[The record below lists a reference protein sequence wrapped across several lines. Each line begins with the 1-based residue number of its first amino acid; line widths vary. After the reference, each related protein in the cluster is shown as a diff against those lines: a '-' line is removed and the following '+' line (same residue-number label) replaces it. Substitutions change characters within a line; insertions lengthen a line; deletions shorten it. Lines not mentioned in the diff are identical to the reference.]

1 MKSIILAATLT
12 IIATFNV
19 QAAETKE
26 QYIEKCNIISD
37 IAKDVMTARQFDVS
51 MQEMLQAAQGNK
63 LFVMLIEQ
71 AYEYSVLDTEEYK
84 QKYIKQ
90 YSDKVFKD
98 CYNANKKKSEK
109 EAV

>member
-1 MKSIILAATLT
+1 MKSIILAATLACL
-12 IIATFNV
+12 ATFNV

-37 IAKDVMTARQFDVS
+37 IAKDVMTARQADVS

>member
-1 MKSIILAATLT
+1 MKSIILGT
-12 IIATFNV
+12 ILAIATFNV
-19 QAAETKE
+19 QAAETKD

-37 IAKDVMTARQFDVS
+37 IAKDVMTARQADVP

-63 LFVMLIEQ
+63 LFVMLVEG
-71 AYEYSVLDTEEYK
+71 AYEYSMMDTEEYK

>member
-1 MKSIILAATLT
+1 MKSIILAGFIAL
-12 IIATFNV
+12 ATFNI

-37 IAKDVMTARQFDVS
+37 IAKDVMTARQADVS
-51 MQEMLQAAQGNK
+51 MLEMLQAAQGNK

-109 EAV
+109 EAI

>member
-1 MKSIILAATLT
+1 MKSIILATLVAF
-12 IIATFNV
+12 ATFNV
-19 QAAETKE
+19 QAAETKD
-26 QYIEKCNIISD
+26 QYIEKCTIIGD
-37 IAKDVMTARQFDVS
+37 IAKDVMTARQADVP
-51 MQEMLQAAQGNK
+51 MVEMLQAAQGNK
-63 LFVMLIEQ
+63 LFVLLIEQ

-109 EAV
+109 GAI